1 MELSTKYNPSQ
12 TEKKWY
18 DFWLKNKFF
27 SSKPDSREPFTIVI
41 PPPNVTGVLHMG
53 HMLNNTI
60 QDILV
65 RRARMQGKNAC
76 WVPGTDHASIAT
88 EAKVVAM
95 LKEKGI
101 SKKDITRQEFLRYAF
116 EWKEKYGNIIL
127 DQLKKLGA
135 SCDWDRTRFT
145 MEDDLSAA
153 VIKSFVHL
161 YRKGWIYRGVRM
173 VNWDP
178 VGKTALSDEE
188 VIFKETQSKMVYVK
202 YLLKSASPLES
213 GSETDSTSSPLGLGS
228 EADNTPS
235 PLERG
240 TGGEVNNTPS
250 PLERGQGG
258 EVEYLTVAT
267 VRPET
272 IPGDVAVCV
281 NPNDE
286 RYKHLIGKTAI
297 VPLVN
302 REVPIIADE
311 YVDMEFGTGTLK
323 ITPAHDIA
331 DYEIGLKHNLPVIDT
346 IAEDGTMSEAVGIA
360 KYVGKDRFWVR
371 KEIIKD
377 LEAEGL
383 LVKVEDYKHQV
394 GTSERTGA
402 VIEPKLSMQW
412 WLKMSEIAKP
422 AYENVMNDTIRFFP
436 ERFKNLYR
444 SWMENPKDW
453 CISRQLWWG
462 QQIPA
467 FYDDKGN
474 VVVAETPEEA
484 LKEYQKLFP
493 DAQNVTL
500 RQDEDVLDTWFSSW
514 LWPISVFDGFKDPN
528 NLDINYYYPT
538 DVLVTGFD
546 IIFFWV
552 ARMIMAGYE
561 FRGEKPFKDV
571 YFTGLIRDK
580 LGRKMSKSLGNS
592 PDALRLIDIY
602 GADGLR
608 FGVLFNSPAGNDIL
622 FDTGIP
628 KSQKPEDIEAFMQNP
643 ESHNSKLCEQGRNFA
658 NKIWNAFRLIKS
670 WQIAENEPVTQEAI
684 TWFDARFNEAF
695 AEIEDHFSKYR
706 ISEALQTI
714 YKLFWDDFCSWYLEI
729 IKPEYG
735 KPIHKETYEK
745 TILFLDKLL
754 RVLHPFMPFITE
766 EVWQNIVPRK
776 ENESICIAEYPKVQD
791 FDKTILQ
798 EAELAFEAVS
808 QIRNVRNTHNLSPKK
823 VIEITIKKADTEA
836 ILQKWQK
843 IIEKLAHATLSF
855 VAEKPEK
862 SVKFLVK
869 TTEFFAK
876 IAVET
881 DLEQVKKDLEYY
893 KGFRESVM
901 KKLSN
906 EKFVA
911 NAKPEIVANER
922 KKLADAE
929 AKIKA
934 LEEMLH

>member
-1 MELSTKYNPSQ
+1 MEISTKYDPQ
-12 TEKKWY
+12 QVEQKWY
-18 DFWLKNKFF
+18 NYWLKHNFF
-27 SSKPDSREPFTIVI
+27 ASKPDNREPFTIVI

-60 QDILV
+60 QDVLI

-101 SKKDITRQEFLRYAF
+101 EKKDLTREEFLKYAF
-116 EWKEKYGNIIL
+116 EWKEKYGGIIL
-127 DQLKKLGA
+127 EQLKKLGC
-135 SCDWDRTRFT
+135 SCDWSRTRFT
-145 MEDDLSAA
+145 MEEELSRA

-202 YLLKSASPLES
+202 YALKN
-213 GSETDSTSSPLGLGS
+213 T
-228 EADNTPS
+228 AD
-235 PLERG
+235 
-240 TGGEVNNTPS
+240 
-250 PLERGQGG
+250 
-258 EVEYLTVAT
+258 EYITVAT

-297 VPLVN
+297 VPLVG

-331 DYEIGLKHNLPVIDT
+331 DYEIGLKHNLPAIDT

-377 LEAEGL
+377 LQEAGL
-383 LVKVEDYKHQV
+383 LVKIEDYKHQV

-436 ERFKNLYR
+436 EKFKNMYR

-467 FYDDKGN
+467 FYDNRGN
-474 VVVAETPEEA
+474 VVVAETYEEA
-484 LKEYQKLFP
+484 LQEYQKLFP
-493 DAQNVTL
+493 DAKEVVL
-500 RQDEDVLDTWFSSW
+500 HQDEDVLDTWFSSW
-514 LWPISVFDGFKDPN
+514 LWPISVFDGFKDPKN
-528 NLDINYYYPT
+528 KDIRYYYPT

-592 PDALRLIDIY
+592 PDALKLMELY
-602 GADGLR
+602 SADGVR
-608 FGVLFNSPAGNDIL
+608 FGVLFSSAAGNDLL
-622 FDTGIP
+622 FDTPVP
-628 KSQKPEDIEAFMQNP
+628 KSQKKEDIEAFLNSP
-643 ESHNSKLCEQGRNFA
+643 DSHNSKLCEQGRNFA
-658 NKIWNAFRLIKS
+658 NKIWNSYRLIKS
-670 WQIAENEPVTQEAI
+670 WKVESSSDEKSLTNQVATIWFEA
-684 TWFDARFNEAF
+684 RLNEALT
-695 AEIEDHFSKYR
+695 EIEDHFTKYR

-735 KPIHKETYEK
+735 KPIETNTYEK
-745 TILFLDKLL
+745 TISFFDTLL
-754 RVLHPFMPFITE
+754 RILHPFMPFITE
-766 EVWQNIVPRK
+766 EVWQNIQSRQ
-776 ENESICIAEYPKVQD
+776 EAESICVAPYPQSQN
-791 FDKTILQ
+791 FDKNILK
-798 EAELAFEAVS
+798 EADLAFEAIT
-808 QIRNVRNTHNLSPKK
+808 QIRNIRNNYNISPKENLAIAVK
-823 VIEITIKKADTEA
+823 VSKNQE
-836 ILQKWQK
+836 ILQKWK
-843 IIEKLAHATLSF
+843 SVIEKLSNVSLEFIT
-855 VAEKPEK
+855 EKPSK
-862 SVKFLVK
+862 VVKFLVK
-869 TTEFFAK
+869 TEEFFVK
-876 IAVET
+876 TGIAI
-881 DLEQVKKDLEYY
+881 DIEQVKKDLEYY
-893 KGFRESVM
+893 RGFRESVL

-911 NAKPEIVANER
+911 NAKPEIVENER

-934 LEEMLH
+934 LEEVLG